1 MGSNTWI
8 TPCFR
13 PSFCASPQ
21 YVSDPINSRVFHCAL
36 LACETDPAT
45 CRPQRCDLTCFLSC
59 TLCAHDPY
67 SVYRYC
73 TEFSVSGYLQCP
85 DPTSCAPG
93 NYSTNGM
100 DYMGDGACNPCDAG
114 SYSTSP
120 GATNCSSCPSGTT
133 SPVGSTSLSD
143 CVASTTTGTC
153 NKQCDKI
160 VADIEET
167 RDETGLVLKIKLRHP
182 DKV

>member
-1 MGSNTWI
+1 MRWG
-8 TPCFR
+8 CDGAGLLQ
-13 PSFCASPQ
+13 PSVGKFMLMCSCSWLGGA
-21 YVSDPINSRVFHCAL
+21 
-36 LACETDPAT
+36 
-45 CRPQRCDLTCFLSC
+45 QRCDLTCFLSC

-67 SVYRYC
+67 SVYKYC

-93 NYSTNGM
+93 NYSTNGL
-100 DYMGDGACNPCDAG
+100 DFIDDGACQPCAAG

-133 SPVGSTSLSD
+133 SPAGSTSLSD

>member
-1 MGSNTWI
+1 
-8 TPCFR
+8 
-13 PSFCASPQ
+13 
-21 YVSDPINSRVFHCAL
+21 
-36 LACETDPAT
+36 
-45 CRPQRCDLTCFLSC
+45 
-59 TLCAHDPY
+59 
-67 SVYRYC
+67 
-73 TEFSVSGYLQCP
+73 
-85 DPTSCAPG
+85 
-93 NYSTNGM
+93 M
-100 DYMGDGACNPCDAG
+100 DYIGDGACKPCDAG

-160 VADIEET
+160 VADVEEIHY
-167 RDETGLVLKIKLRHP
+167 ETNTTIKIKLRHP